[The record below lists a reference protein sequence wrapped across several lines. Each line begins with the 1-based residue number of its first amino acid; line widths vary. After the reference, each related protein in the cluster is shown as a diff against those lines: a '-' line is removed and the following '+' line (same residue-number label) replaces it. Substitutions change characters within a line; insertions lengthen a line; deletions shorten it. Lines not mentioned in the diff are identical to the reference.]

1 MKHSAATSVAMGID
15 QIGDRC
21 VDAGLLKRAD
31 NQASFPFSIGR
42 HVEVLHGAPA
52 ADAEVRANRCNTL
65 GARFIDAKKL
75 PPVGMTGNIVDF
87 DRFAGQRPGNE
98 NGFGLAI
105 DHTIAAMTK
114 AVDHQTLSHVRPR

>member
-1 MKHSAATSVAMGID
+1 MKHGATASVAMGID
-15 QIGDRC
+15 QIGDWC

-31 NQASFPFSIGR
+31 NQASFPFAIGWL
-42 HVEVLHGAPA
+42 VEVLHGASA
-52 ADAEVRANRCNTL
+52 ADAEVRANRFNAL
-65 GARFIDAKKL
+65 GARFVDAKKL
-75 PPVGMTGNIVDF
+75 SAVGMTGNIVDF

-105 DHTIAAMTK
+105 DHTIAAMTE